1 VVARAPI
8 LRRRRPFKKYPEMGS
23 FLTDI
28 LDWSEAWA
36 PLIPLAIWVRHMGQ
50 PGYLRPVVLYIW
62 AAFFIDL
69 VIDLIW
75 KCRTH
80 ISPPWNSNN
89 YLYNVHSLVRFYL
102 FALFFIRLNQPFL
115 VRVKRLVPWLF
126 GLFVVLNFSLSEHFF
141 DYYNLSSRLLAMEA
155 GILLFYCLQYY
166 FYKVKEDEEIGI
178 NQPDFWVVTGLGI
191 YVVIN
196 FFIFL
201 LYNELTAYDVHF
213 AVDIWTV
220 HNLSYIVLQLFLAK
234 ALYESTRR

>member
-1 VVARAPI
+1 
-8 LRRRRPFKKYPEMGS
+8 MGS

-36 PLIPLAIWVRHMGQ
+36 PLIPLAIWVRHRGQ

-62 AAFFIDL
+62 AAFVLDL
-69 VIDLIW
+69 AIDLIW
-75 KCRTH
+75 KLRTH

-213 AVDIWTV
+213 AVDIWTI
-220 HNLSYIVLQLFLAK
+220 HNLSYILLQIFLAK